1 MAWVYDRLKQ
11 TDFRMFLIPK
21 TLKHVTKAKSS
32 ADNQRIKRQTFT
44 QSIYEK
50 VSALSYISTDEF
62 STDWLGQSRSYNS
75 SNKARGLEA
84 KKNETPDEPF
94 SIIAAHNARLRK
106 VVPNCLK
113 IYILT

>member
-1 MAWVYDRLKQ
+1 MAIERG
-11 TDFRMFLIPK
+11 
-21 TLKHVTKAKSS
+21 KSS
-32 ADNQRIKRQTFT
+32 HRRLLTDVEDGCLFFAIDIKEAINKYLDDKR
-44 QSIYEK
+44 
-50 VSALSYISTDEF
+50 DEVVED
-62 STDWLGQSRSYNS
+62 TIE
-75 SNKARGLEA
+75 ARGLEA